1 VRFNVK
7 LQGIEMTED
16 EAMRCI
22 DYIRDNAPTFAQ
34 AKAERTYIENA
45 LKTVKAKQ
53 MAESDKKTLGD
64 REIDAYMSMEYETML
79 KGLRAAVAV
88 EEEIKWRMES
98 AKLKFEL
105 WKTQQFNSRV
115 EARAM
120 S

>member
-1 VRFNVK
+1 
-7 LQGIEMTED
+7 MTED

-22 DYIRDNAPTFAQ
+22 EYIRDKAPEFAK

-45 LKTVKAKQ
+45 LKTVKARQ

-64 REIDAYMSMEYETML
+64 REIDAYMSIEYETML
-79 KGLRAAVAV
+79 KGLREAVAI

-105 WKTQQFNSRV
+105 WKTEQFNNRV

>member
-1 VRFNVK
+1 
-7 LQGIEMTED
+7 MTEE

-53 MAESDKKTLGD
+53 MADSDKKTLGD
-64 REIDAYMSMEYETML
+64 REIDAYMSIEYETML
-79 KGLRAAVAV
+79 RGLRAAVAT

-105 WKTQQFNSRV
+105 WKTQQFNNRV

>member
-1 VRFNVK
+1 
-7 LQGIEMTED
+7 MTED

-22 DYIRDNAPTFAQ
+22 DYIRDKAPEFAK

-64 REIDAYMSMEYETML
+64 REIDAYMSIEYETML
-79 KGLRAAVAV
+79 KGLKEAVAI

-105 WKTQQFNSRV
+105 WKTEQFNNRV